1 MTNKPNTRPW
11 DNIRTEEDDEY
22 DHALAYLLARYPG
35 VEHDMATYAKIM
47 ERGAALALAI
57 ASALQWLCTAVIMTH
72 IRTPRWVRRVLFYG
86 SAVVVGAGAGLAI
99 VALFVWLLTR

>member
-11 DNIRTEEDDEY
+11 DDTEEDDE
-22 DHALAYLLARYPG
+22 ATLAQLYGKYPRMQ
-35 VEHDMATYAKIM
+35 EDMALYVNIM
-47 ERGAALALAI
+47 ERGAYFAMTMARM
-57 ASALQWLCTAVIMTH
+57 LQGLCLGFIQLH

-86 SAVVVGAGAGLAI
+86 SAGVVGAGAGLAI

>member
-1 MTNKPNTRPW
+1 
-11 DNIRTEEDDEY
+11 
-22 DHALAYLLARYPG
+22 L
-35 VEHDMATYAKIM
+35 VTYAKIM

-72 IRTPRWVRRVLFYG
+72 IRTPRWVKRVLFYG
-86 SAVVVGAGAGLAI
+86 SAGVVGAGAGLAI